1 MTDRKGKAFPHI
13 GRRSRDRTESI
24 MMNIKRTLA
33 LALISFALISAP
45 AFSLLR
51 TQPVV
56 TTLAASREPVRARH
70 GVVASTNEVA
80 SQVGVDIMKRG
91 GNAVDAAIA
100 VAFALAVT
108 HPAAGNLGGG
118 GFMMIRLKDGR
129 TTAIDYREMAP
140 ALATR
145 NIYLDK
151 DGEVIKGEGGSIE
164 GYRAAGV
171 PGTVRGMEL
180 ALKKY
185 GSHRLTWSQ
194 LIEPARRLAANG
206 FTVTNSLARGLR
218 GNREYL
224 SKYPET
230 KRIYLNNGKF
240 YNEGD
245 LFVQPELGATFA
257 RLQRG
262 GANEFYEGQ
271 TARLIVDDMKRHD
284 GLIKMTDM
292 RGYVAKERETL
303 RGTYRGYE
311 VISMP
316 PPSSGGAVL
325 LEMLNI
331 LEGYDLKKMDWA
343 SSDRYHLM
351 TEAMRR
357 AFADRAEYM
366 GDTDFVKVPIAG
378 LIDKKYASKLRE
390 TIDPQRASTSE
401 QVKAGKPAGYESD
414 ETTHFTVVDTDGNA
428 VANTYTL
435 NNSYGSA
442 VVAKGTGI
450 IMNDEMD
457 DFAAKPGTPNLYGLI
472 QGERNA
478 VAPRK
483 RPLSAMTPTFVLR
496 KDGSL
501 WFTVGSPGG
510 PTIINTVLD
519 VITNVIDYNM
529 NIQQAIDA
537 PRIHH
542 QWLPDEL
549 VYEPY
554 GLSGDT
560 QKALSQR
567 GHKLV
572 DKPRYLGDCEGIMIE
587 EKTGI
592 RLGAT
597 DPRRSDGLAVGW

>member
-1 MTDRKGKAFPHI
+1 MNRLT
-13 GRRSRDRTESI
+13 RT
-24 MMNIKRTLA
+24 
-33 LALISFALISAP
+33 F
-45 AFSLLR
+45 AFSLIAFAIVAVPSASL
-51 TQPVV
+51 QAPVV
-56 TTLAASREPVRARH
+56 RIPAAVAASREPVRARH
-70 GVVASTNEVA
+70 GIVASTNEVA
-80 SQVGVDIMKRG
+80 SRVGVDIMRRG
-91 GNAVDAAIA
+91 GNAIDAAIA

-108 HPAAGNLGGG
+108 HPSAGNLGGG
-118 GFMMIRLKDGR
+118 GFMMIRLKNGK

-140 ALATR
+140 GAAHR
-145 NIYLDK
+145 NVYLDK
-151 DGEVIKGEGGSIE
+151 NGNVIEGEGGPLV

-171 PGTVRGMEL
+171 PGTARGMEL
-180 ALKKY
+180 ALRKY
-185 GSHRLTWSQ
+185 GSGKLSWAQ
-194 LIEPARRLAANG
+194 LVEPARRLAANG
-206 FTVTNSLARGLR
+206 FTVTYSLARGLR

-240 YNEGD
+240 YSEGD
-245 LFVQPELGATFA
+245 LFVQPDLAATFG

-262 GANEFYEGQ
+262 GPNEFYQGQ
-271 TARLIVDDMKRHD
+271 TARLIVDDMKRNN
-284 GLIKMTDM
+284 GLITMEDM
-292 RGYVAKERETL
+292 RGYVAKEREPL

-311 VISMP
+311 IISMP

-325 LEMLNI
+325 IEMLNI

-343 SSDRYHLM
+343 SSDRYHLA
-351 TEAMRR
+351 TESMRR

-378 LIDKKYASKLRE
+378 LIDKKYATQLRS
-390 TIDPQRASTSE
+390 TINPERASSSE
-401 QVKAGKPAGYESD
+401 QVRAGKPVGYESG
-414 ETTHFTVVDTDGNA
+414 ETTHFTVVDAEGNA

-450 IMNDEMD
+450 LMNDEMD

-510 PTIINTVLD
+510 PTIINTVLN
-519 VITNVIDYNM
+519 VIVNVIDYGM
-529 NIQQAIDA
+529 NIQHAIDA

-560 QKALSQR
+560 QRALAAR

-597 DPRRSDGLAVGW
+597 DPRRSDGPAVGY

>member
-1 MTDRKGKAFPHI
+1 MRFRCSSLIRLIVPVLL
-13 GRRSRDRTESI
+13 
-24 MMNIKRTLA
+24 LA
-33 LALISFALISAP
+33 LYSAQITLP
-45 AFSLLR
+45 ANSSL
-51 TQPVV
+51 VSV
-56 TTLAASREPVRARH
+56 SVAASREPVRARH
-70 GVVASTNEVA
+70 GMVASTNEVA
-80 SQVGVDIMKRG
+80 SKVGVDIMKRG

-140 ALATR
+140 AAATR

-151 DGEVIKGEGGSIE
+151 DGKVIEGEGGPLE

-185 GSHRLTWSQ
+185 GSGKLTWGQ
-194 LIEPARRLAANG
+194 LVEPARRLAANG
-206 FTVTNSLARGLR
+206 FTVTYSLARSLR
-218 GNREYL
+218 GNSKYL

-230 KRIYLNNGKF
+230 KRIYLRGGSF
-240 YNEGD
+240 YNEGELFRQPD
-245 LFVQPELGATFA
+245 LAATFA
-257 RLQRG
+257 RLQQRG
-262 GANEFYEGQ
+262 PNEFYEGQ
-271 TARLIVDDMKRHD
+271 TARLIVDDLSRHN
-284 GLIKMTDM
+284 GLMTLADL
-292 RGYVAKERETL
+292 RGYVARERQPL
-303 RGTYRGYE
+303 RGNYRGYD

-325 LEMLNI
+325 IEMLNI

-351 TEAMRR
+351 TESMRR

-378 LIDKKYASKLRE
+378 LIDKKYAGQLRN
-390 TIDPQRASTSE
+390 TIDMERASSSE
-401 QVKAGKPAGYESD
+401 QVRAGKPAGYESE

-442 VVAKGTGI
+442 VVAKGTGLFL
-450 IMNDEMD
+450 NDEMD
-457 DFAAKPGTPNLYGLI
+457 DFAAKPGTPNMYGLI

-478 VAPRK
+478 VAPGK

-510 PTIINTVLD
+510 PTIINTALT
-519 VITNVIDYNM
+519 VITNVIDYGM

-560 QKALSQR
+560 QKALVAR
-567 GHKLV
+567 GHKLA
-572 DKPRYLGDCEGIMIE
+572 KPRYLGDAEGIMIE
-587 EKTGI
+587 EKTGM

-597 DPRRSDGLAVGW
+597 DPRRSDGLAVGY

>member
-1 MTDRKGKAFPHI
+1 M
-13 GRRSRDRTESI
+13 
-24 MMNIKRTLA
+24 KRYSKFQQVVLMLAVVVA
-33 LALISFALISAP
+33 LASAP
-45 AFSLLR
+45 
-51 TQPVV
+51 VV
-56 TTLAASREPVRARH
+56 LIPRHALPTAVAASREPVRAKN
-70 GVVASTNEVA
+70 GLVASTSEIA
-80 SQVGVDIMKRG
+80 SRLGVDVMKRG

-118 GFMMIRLKDGR
+118 GFMMIRLRDGR
-129 TTAIDYREMAP
+129 STAIDYREMAP
-140 ALATR
+140 AAAHR
-145 NIYLDK
+145 DIYLDNN
-151 DGEVIKGEGGSIE
+151 GNPIEGEGGSLV

-185 GSHRLTWSQ
+185 GSGKLTWSQ

-206 FTVTNSLARGLR
+206 FIVNRDLARSLR
-218 GNREYL
+218 GTRDYL
-224 SKYPET
+224 SQYPET
-230 KRIYLNNGKF
+230 KRIYLRSGRF
-240 YNEGD
+240 YEEGEVFRQPD
-245 LFVQPELGATFA
+245 LAASFA
-257 RLQRG
+257 RLQRSG
-262 GANEFYEGQ
+262 PNEFYLGR
-271 TARLIVDDMKRHD
+271 TAQLIVADMKRNN
-284 GLIKMTDM
+284 GLIAMEDLA
-292 RGYVAKERETL
+292 GYVAKERAPL

-311 VISMP
+311 VLSMP

-325 LEMLNI
+325 IQMLNI
-331 LEGYDLKKMDWA
+331 LEGFVLEKTEA
-343 SSDRYHLM
+343 SSSQRYHLM
-351 TEAMRR
+351 TESMRR

-366 GDTDFVKVPIAG
+366 GDADFVKVPIAG
-378 LIDKKYASKLRE
+378 LVDKAYAEKLRL

-401 QVKAGKPAGYESD
+401 EVRAGRPAGYESED
-414 ETTHFTVVDTDGNA
+414 TTHFTVVDAAGNA

-450 IMNDEMD
+450 LLNDEMD

-478 VAPRK
+478 VASHK

-501 WFTVGSPGG
+501 WFTIGSPGG
-510 PTIINTVLD
+510 PTIINTVLC
-519 VITNVIDYNM
+519 VITNIVDYGM
-529 NIQQAIDA
+529 NLQQAIDA

-549 VYEPY
+549 IFEPY

-560 QKALSQR
+560 QDALNSR
-567 GHKLV
+567 GHKLG
-572 DKPRYLGDCEGIMIE
+572 KPRYLGDAEGIMIE

-597 DPRRSDGLAVGW
+597 DPRRSDGPAIGY

>member
-1 MTDRKGKAFPHI
+1 METNMSLTRKTRVFLIISLTA
-13 GRRSRDRTESI
+13 
-24 MMNIKRTLA
+24 
-33 LALISFALISAP
+33 ALIAGPSFSFFPNPTGNA
-45 AFSLLR
+45 
-51 TQPVV
+51 V
-56 TTLAASREPVRARH
+56 AASRDPVRARN
-70 GVVASTNEVA
+70 GIVASTSEIA
-80 SQVGVDIMKRG
+80 SRVGVEVMKRG
-91 GNAVDAAIA
+91 GNAIDAGIA

-118 GFMMIRLKDGR
+118 GFMMIRLKNGK

-140 ALATR
+140 AAATR
-145 NIYLDK
+145 DIYLDK
-151 DGEVIKGEGGSIE
+151 NGNLIEGEGGSLV

-185 GSHRLTWSQ
+185 GSGKLTWSQ
-194 LIEPARRLAANG
+194 LVEPARALAANG
-206 FTVTNSLARGLR
+206 FVVNNVLARGLR

-224 SKYPET
+224 SQYPET
-230 KRIYLNNGKF
+230 KRIYLRGGRF
-240 YNEGD
+240 YEEGEVFRQPD
-245 LFVQPELGATFA
+245 LAATFA
-257 RLQRG
+257 RLQRSG
-262 GANEFYEGQ
+262 PNEFYQGQ
-271 TARLIVDDMKRHD
+271 TANLIVNDVNRHN
-284 GLIKMTDM
+284 GLITMADM
-292 RGYVAKERETL
+292 RGYVAKERPPL

-325 LEMLNI
+325 IEMLNI
-331 LEGYDLKKMDWA
+331 LEGFDLKKTEA
-343 SSDRYHLM
+343 SSSERYHLM
-351 TEAMRR
+351 AEAMRR

-378 LIDKKYASKLRE
+378 LIDKSYAARLRS
-390 TIDPQRASTSE
+390 TINEERASTSTDIR
-401 QVKAGKPAGYESD
+401 AGEPTGHESD
-414 ETTHFTVVDTDGNA
+414 ETTHFTVVDAEGNA
-428 VANTYTL
+428 IANTYTL
-435 NNSYGSA
+435 NNSFGSSA
-442 VVAKGTGI
+442 VAKGTGI
-450 IMNDEMD
+450 LLNNEMD

-510 PTIINTVLD
+510 PTIINTVFC
-519 VITNVIDYNM
+519 VITNVVDYGM
-529 NIQQAIDA
+529 DIQHALDA

-549 VYEPY
+549 IFEPF
-554 GLSGDT
+554 GMSGDT
-560 QKALSQR
+560 QRVLAAR
-567 GHKLV
+567 GHTLGR
-572 DKPRYLGDCEGIMIE
+572 PRYLGDAEGIMIE

-597 DPRRSDGLAVGW
+597 DPRRSDGLAVGY

>member
-1 MTDRKGKAFPHI
+1 LTF
-13 GRRSRDRTESI
+13 
-24 MMNIKRTLA
+24 
-33 LALISFALISAP
+33 
-45 AFSLLR
+45 
-51 TQPVV
+51 QPVALPPRQFLPEAV
-56 TTLAASREPVRARH
+56 AASREPVHARH
-70 GVVASTNEVA
+70 GLVASTSEIA
-80 SQVGVDIMKRG
+80 SRVGVDVLKRG

-129 TTAIDYREMAP
+129 STAIDYREMAP
-140 ALATR
+140 AAAHR
-145 NIYLDK
+145 DVYLDK
-151 DGEVIKGEGGSIE
+151 NGNPITGEGGSLV

-185 GSHRLTWSQ
+185 GSGKLNWAQ
-194 LIEPARRLAANG
+194 LVEPARRLAANG
-206 FTVTNSLARGLR
+206 FVVNRNLARSLHD
-218 GNREYL
+218 NKDYL
-224 SKYPET
+224 SQYQET
-230 KRIYLNNGKF
+230 KRIYLRNGKF
-240 YNEGD
+240 YQEGELFRQPD
-245 LFVQPELGATFA
+245 LAASFA
-257 RLQRG
+257 RLQRAG
-262 GANEFYEGQ
+262 PNDFYLGQ
-271 TARLIVDDMKRHD
+271 TARLIVADMKRNN
-284 GLIKMTDM
+284 GLMTMEDLA
-292 RGYVAKERETL
+292 GYVPKEREPL

-311 VISMP
+311 ILSMP

-325 LEMLNI
+325 IQMLNI
-331 LEGYDLKKMDWA
+331 LEGFELEKTDA
-343 SSDRYHLM
+343 SSSRRYHLM
-351 TEAMRR
+351 AESMRR

-378 LIDKKYASKLRE
+378 LVDKVYAEKLRR
-390 TIDPQRASTSE
+390 TIDPQRASTSTE
-401 QVKAGKPAGYESD
+401 VRAGQPAGYESED
-414 ETTHFTVVDTDGNA
+414 TTHFTVVDKEGNA

-442 VVAKGTGI
+442 AVAKGTGI
-450 IMNDEMD
+450 MLNDEMD

-510 PTIINTVLD
+510 PTIINTVLCI
-519 VITNVIDYNM
+519 ITNIVDYGMNM
-529 NIQQAIDA
+529 QQAIDA

-549 VYEPY
+549 IFEPY

-560 QKALSQR
+560 REALTSR
-567 GHKLV
+567 GHKLGR
-572 DKPRYLGDCEGIMIE
+572 PRYLGDAEGIMIE
-587 EKTGI
+587 EKTGV

-597 DPRRSDGLAVGW
+597 DPRRSDGPAVGY

>member
-1 MTDRKGKAFPHI
+1 MYMKLKPVVL
-13 GRRSRDRTESI
+13 
-24 MMNIKRTLA
+24 TLA
-33 LALISFALISAP
+33 IALAIIVAPFASISQLAIPSA
-45 AFSLLR
+45 R
-51 TQPVV
+51 T
-56 TTLAASREPVRARH
+56 ASREPVRAKH
-70 GVVASTNEVA
+70 GIVASTNEVA
-80 SQVGVDIMKRG
+80 SRVGVDIMKRG

-118 GFMMIRLKDGR
+118 GFMMIRLRNGKA
-129 TTAIDYREMAP
+129 TAIDYREMAP
-140 ALATR
+140 AAATR

-151 DGEVIKGEGGSIE
+151 NGNLIAGEGGSLV

-185 GSHRLTWSQ
+185 GSGKVSWAQ
-194 LIEPARRLAANG
+194 LIEPARQLANG
-206 FTVTNSLARGLR
+206 FTVSYSLARSLR
-218 GNREYL
+218 GNSDYL
-224 SKYPET
+224 AQYPET
-230 KRIYLNNGKF
+230 KRIYLNGGKY
-240 YNEGD
+240 YNEREVFRQPD
-245 LFVQPELGATFA
+245 LAATFT
-257 RLQRG
+257 RLQRSG
-262 GANEFYEGQ
+262 PNEFYEGQ
-271 TARLIVDDMKRHD
+271 TATLIVNDVKRHN
-284 GLIKMTDM
+284 GLMTLADL
-292 RGYVAKERETL
+292 RGYVAKERQPL
-303 RGTYRGYE
+303 RGRYRGYE

-325 LEMLNI
+325 LEMLNV
-331 LEGYDLKKMDWA
+331 LEGYDLNKLDSA
-343 SSDRYHLM
+343 SSERYHLM

-357 AFADRAEYM
+357 AFADRAEFM

-378 LIDKKYASKLRE
+378 LIDKSYAAKLRA
-390 TIDPQRASTSE
+390 TINPERASTSVE
-401 QVKAGKPAGYESD
+401 IGAGQPAGYESE
-414 ETTHFTVVDTDGNA
+414 ETTHFTVVDAEGNA

-442 VVAKGTGI
+442 AVAKGTGLLL
-450 IMNDEMD
+450 NDEMD
-457 DFAAKPGTPNLYGLI
+457 DFAAKPGTPNMYGLI

-483 RPLSAMTPTFVLR
+483 RPLSAMTPSFILR

-510 PTIINTVLD
+510 PTIINTALC
-519 VITNVIDYNM
+519 VITNVIDYEM
-529 NIQQAIDA
+529 DIQQAIDF

-549 VYEPY
+549 VFEPY

-560 QKALSQR
+560 QKVLVSL
-567 GHKLV
+567 GHKLA
-572 DKPRYLGDCEGIMIE
+572 KPRYLGDAEGIMIE
-587 EKTGI
+587 EKTGV

-597 DPRRSDGLAVGW
+597 DPRRSDGLAVGY

>member
-1 MTDRKGKAFPHI
+1 MRSTRNHSTIRRITAAVLFLAFTLSLNLLPRTAHI
-13 GRRSRDRTESI
+13 
-24 MMNIKRTLA
+24 
-33 LALISFALISAP
+33 
-45 AFSLLR
+45 
-51 TQPVV
+51 
-56 TTLAASREPVRARH
+56 TTHAASREPVRARR
-70 GVVASTNEVA
+70 GMVASTNEVA
-80 SQVGVDIMKRG
+80 SRVGVDIMKRG
-91 GNAVDAAIA
+91 GNAIDAAIA

-140 ALATR
+140 AAATR
-145 NIYLDK
+145 DIYLDK
-151 DGEVIKGEGGSIE
+151 DGNVIEGEGGPLE

-180 ALKKY
+180 ALKQY
-185 GSHRLTWSQ
+185 GSRKLTWAQ

-206 FTVTNSLARGLR
+206 FTVTHSLARGLR

-230 KRIYLNNGKF
+230 KRIYLNNGQF

-245 LFVQPELGATFA
+245 LFVQPELGATFT
-257 RLQRG
+257 RLQQRG
-262 GANEFYEGQ
+262 PNEFYEGQ
-271 TARLIVDDMKRHD
+271 TARLIVEDMKRHN
-284 GLIKMTDM
+284 GLMTLDDL
-292 RGYVAKERETL
+292 RGYVAKEREPL
-303 RGTYRGYE
+303 RGNYRGYE

-325 LEMLNI
+325 IQMLNI

-351 TEAMRR
+351 AEAMRR

-378 LIDKKYASKLRE
+378 LIDKKYAARLRD
-390 TIDPQRASTSE
+390 TIDERRASTSE
-401 QVKAGKPAGYESD
+401 QVKAGKPAGYESE
-414 ETTHFTVVDTDGNA
+414 ETTHFTVVDAEGNA

-442 VVAKGTGI
+442 VVAKGTGLL
-450 IMNDEMD
+450 MNDEMD
-457 DFAAKPGTPNLYGLI
+457 DFAAKPGTANLYGLI

-510 PTIINTVLD
+510 PTIINTALC
-519 VITNVIDYNM
+519 VITNVIDYGM

-560 QKALSQR
+560 QNALTNR
-567 GHKLV
+567 RHKLA
-572 DKPRYLGDCEGIMIE
+572 KPRYLGDAEAIMIE
-587 EKTGI
+587 EKTGV

-597 DPRRSDGLAVGW
+597 DPRRSDGLAVGY

>member
-1 MTDRKGKAFPHI
+1 MTIEGINMKLHSKVSNLLITLSLVLAFTATPI
-13 GRRSRDRTESI
+13 VSIPPLSSRVAI
-24 MMNIKRTLA
+24 
-33 LALISFALISAP
+33 
-45 AFSLLR
+45 
-51 TQPVV
+51 
-56 TTLAASREPVRARH
+56 AASREPVRARH
-70 GVVASTNEVA
+70 GIVASTSQIA
-80 SQVGVDIMKRG
+80 SQVGVDVLKRG

-100 VAFALAVT
+100 VAFALVVT
-108 HPAAGNLGGG
+108 HPVAGNLGGG
-118 GFMMIRLKDGR
+118 GFMMIRLRNGQ

-140 ALATR
+140 LAATR
-145 NIYLDK
+145 DIYLDK
-151 DGEVIKGEGGSIE
+151 NGKVIEGEGGPLV

-185 GSHRLTWSQ
+185 GSGKMSWAQ

-206 FTVTNSLARGLR
+206 FILNYNLAESL
-218 GNREYL
+218 REDSDYL
-224 SKYPET
+224 SLYPET
-230 KRIYLNNGKF
+230 KRVYLNNGRF
-240 YNEGD
+240 FNEGD
-245 LFVQPELGATFA
+245 LFRQPDLAATFT

-262 GANEFYEGQ
+262 GPNEFYEGQ
-271 TARLIVDDMKRHD
+271 TARMIVEDMKRHN
-284 GLIKMTDM
+284 GLITVADM
-292 RGYVAKERETL
+292 RGYVARERMPL

-311 VISMP
+311 VVSMP

-325 LEMLNI
+325 IQMLNI
-331 LEGYDLKKMDWA
+331 LEGYDLGKLDWA

-366 GDTDFVKVPIAG
+366 GDADFVKVPIAG
-378 LIDKKYASKLRE
+378 LIDKNYAAELRNS
-390 TIDPQRASTSE
+390 IDLRRASSS
-401 QVKAGKPAGYESD
+401 QAVRAGKPAGSESE
-414 ETTHFTVVDTDGNA
+414 ETTHFTVVDKEGNA

-442 VVAKGTGI
+442 VVVKGTGI
-450 IMNDEMD
+450 LMNDEMD

-501 WFTVGSPGG
+501 WFTVGTPGG
-510 PTIINTVLD
+510 PTIINTVLC
-519 VITNVIDYNM
+519 VITNVIDFNM

-549 VYEPY
+549 VFEPY

-560 QKALSQR
+560 QKVLTEF
-567 GHKLV
+567 GHKLAR
-572 DKPRYLGDCEGIMIE
+572 PRYLGDAEGIMIE
-587 EKTGI
+587 EKTGT

-597 DPRRSDGLAVGW
+597 DPRRSDGLALGY